1 MNYGVTCGVLFMAP
15 TEERN
20 EFRPYELWR
29 HLRCS
34 FYLRRL
40 KSGMNSAPMNYGV
53 TCGVLF
59 MAPTEER
66 NEFRPFELWRHLR
79 CSFYLRRL
87 KSAFF

>member
-1 MNYGVTCGVLFMAP
+1 MASPAVFFLFAP

-59 MAPTEER
+59 ICAD
-66 NEFRPFELWRHLR
+66 
-79 CSFYLRRL
+79 
-87 KSAFF
+87 